1 MEALVGASYKE
12 KALVYRCINVSGWPG
27 LCGLGGGLPAG
38 AAGGGVAL
46 GAGAGAR
53 YCQQAH
59 RELHQIVHSHII
71 LYQYIDKYTLLRTN
85 I

>member
-1 MEALVGASYKE
+1 M
-12 KALVYRCINVSGWPG
+12 LVYRCINVSGWPG

-53 YCQQAH
+53 HRQQAH
-59 RELHQIVHSHII
+59 RELHQIVII
-71 LYQYIDKYTLLRTN
+71 VLYQYINYDKYTLLRTN